1 MKYLVKIKE
10 IFNLILLF
18 IYRIVKIHT
27 GYRIPNKLFLLLI
40 LSVSVASIFLRDNFL
55 DYYKENYIILSML
68 FFLGVLNMLFIQFN
82 LLCRITVTLY
92 KGIPY
97 FNNSI
102 RWSYKYGYIGLSNI
116 KNLYFCFLQLN
127 LFLIIMGCL
136 VLVRLYSL
144 MYTYD
149 KSIFQMIIV
158 YNTII
163 SIFLYFSYINRN
175 IDNYQFKGRILFG
188 IDENLSFLRKLILL
202 VFPTLLLL
210 NLLNYFDVRITKMF
224 NFKTIVRVMVTL
236 KQRRTFGNLVSL
248 VLKIIKI

>member
-1 MKYLVKIKE
+1 
-10 IFNLILLF
+10 
-18 IYRIVKIHT
+18 
-27 GYRIPNKLFLLLI
+27 
-40 LSVSVASIFLRDNFL
+40 
-55 DYYKENYIILSML
+55 
-68 FFLGVLNMLFIQFN
+68 
-82 LLCRITVTLY
+82 
-92 KGIPY
+92 
-97 FNNSI
+97 
-102 RWSYKYGYIGLSNI
+102 
-116 KNLYFCFLQLN
+116 
-127 LFLIIMGCL
+127 MGCL

-224 NFKTIVRVMVTL
+224 NFKKFVL
-236 KQRRTFGNLVSL
+236 LFCNLFKV
-248 VLKIIKI
+248 KK